1 MLMKKTFWV
10 YFAILI
16 IGLVVLAWPEQDNVM
31 LIQLSKT
38 HGPSKL
44 DFAGILII
52 IVAYGAMVK
61 MVWQS
66 WNRLNQKLGR
76 SRCYFLLASSFISML
91 FIVAGLWLENDVVLW
106 IAVVFSTLLQGV
118 LIFNAFT
125 YR

>member
-1 MLMKKTFWV
+1 MKKTFWI

-16 IGLVVLAWPEQDNVM
+16 VGLVVLAWPEQDNVK

-38 HGPSKL
+38 HGPSRI

-52 IVAYGAMVK
+52 TAAYGAMAK

-76 SRCYFLLASSFISML
+76 FNCYFLLTWSFISMV
-91 FIVAGLWLENDVVLW
+91 FIVAGLRLENDVVLW
-106 IAVVFSTLLQGV
+106 IAVALSTLVQGV